1 MAKRFGLGDRFLHLH
16 AAMAHLV
23 YSNRD
28 KTKNPNRSPYTAKD
42 WSLFRVTENLAV
54 EVAGPSR
61 SHVPALDGV
70 RGLAILLVLVSHLML
85 FNNRTGSRFG
95 DSLSA
100 LRGLGWVGVDLFFVL
115 SGFLITGIL
124 FDTLHDPHYFRSFYM
139 RRFLRFFPLYYGFLF
154 FLLVLGHWGA
164 GLHFVWN
171 GRQYVLLTY
180 MQNTGLW
187 FPVTDF
193 HPGVWADLDHFW
205 SLAVEE
211 QFYLFWPLLVF
222 LLRGRNRLIAL
233 TLSLSASALLLR
245 IVLYMH
251 GVSPL
256 RIFMSTPCRMD
267 ALLLGGCVALLIRGD
282 SDWIP
287 RRWMVPLAFLSATTI
302 VVYTLRNLGH
312 DMRYSFFGSTFGYTV
327 IAAGCVALLIA
338 ALDTSSIAHRVFS
351 WRFLRSLGKYS
362 YGIYV
367 LHIFVAHLLGTFL
380 NRALGTSLR
389 IYLAPYFHSR
399 VAAILLEFCVNVF
412 AVFLAAWC
420 SYHAYEVHFLRLKR
434 YFGYKKENP

>member
-1 MAKRFGLGDRFLHLH
+1 M
-16 AAMAHLV
+16 
-23 YSNRD
+23 
-28 KTKNPNRSPYTAKD
+28 TQNPP
-42 WSLFRVTENLAV
+42 V

-85 FNNRTGSRFG
+85 FNNHTGSRFG

-124 FDTLHDPHYFRSFYM
+124 YDTLHDPHYFRSFYM
-139 RRFLRFFPLYYGFLF
+139 RRFLRIFPLYYGFLF
-154 FLLVLGHWGA
+154 FLLILGHWGP
-164 GLHFVWN
+164 GLHFVWG

-222 LLRGRNRLIAL
+222 LVRGRRRLMALAL
-233 TLSLSASALLLR
+233 TLSGIALLLR
-245 IVLYMH
+245 IALYLH
-251 GVSPL
+251 GSSPL
-256 RIFMSTPCRMD
+256 LIFMLTPCRMD
-267 ALLLGGCVALLIRGD
+267 TLLLGGLVALVVRGD
-282 SDWIP
+282 GGWIP
-287 RRWMVPLAFLSATTI
+287 RRWMVPLAMTSAVVI
-302 VVYTLRNLGH
+302 AVYTLWHLGG
-312 DMRYSFFGSTFGYTV
+312 DMRDFFFGATFGYLV
-327 IAAGCVALLIA
+327 IALGCIGVLVA
-338 ALDTSSIAHRVFS
+338 ALEPASVAHRIFQ
-351 WRFLRSLGKYS
+351 WPFLRSLGKYS

-367 LHIFVAHLLGTFL
+367 LHIFVANLFAAMTSRL
-380 NRALGTSLR
+380 LGTSLR
-389 IYLAPYFHSR
+389 IWLTPHLHSR
-399 VAAILLEFCVNVF
+399 ALAVLIEFCVNAI
-412 AVFLAAWC
+412 AVFLTAYL
-420 SYHAYEVHFLRLKR
+420 SYNLYEVHFLRLKQ
-434 YFGYKKENP
+434 YFGYRKTRTQTAAVEQVAME

>member
-1 MAKRFGLGDRFLHLH
+1 M
-16 AAMAHLV
+16 
-23 YSNRD
+23 
-28 KTKNPNRSPYTAKD
+28 TQNPP
-42 WSLFRVTENLAV
+42 V

-124 FDTLHDPHYFRSFYM
+124 YDTLHDPHYFRSFYM
-139 RRFLRFFPLYYGFLF
+139 RRFLRIFPLYYGFLF
-154 FLLVLGHWGA
+154 FLLVLGRWA
-164 GLHFVWN
+164 PGLHFAWG

-180 MQNTGLW
+180 LQNTGLW

-222 LLRGRNRLIAL
+222 LVRGRRRLIAL
-233 TLSLSASALLLR
+233 ALALSGIALLLR
-245 IVLYMH
+245 IALYLH
-251 GVSPL
+251 GSSPL
-256 RIFMSTPCRMD
+256 LIFMLTPCRMD
-267 ALLLGGCVALLIRGD
+267 TLLLGGLVALVVRGD
-282 SDWIP
+282 SGWIP
-287 RRWMVPLAFLSATTI
+287 RRWMVPLALTSAVAI
-302 VVYTLRNLGH
+302 AGYTLWHLGD
-312 DMRYSFFGSTFGYTV
+312 DMRGFFFGATIGYSV
-327 IAAGCVALLIA
+327 IALGCIGVLVA
-338 ALDTSSIAHRVFS
+338 ALEPISVAHKIFG
-351 WRFLRSLGKYS
+351 WTFLRGLGKYS

-367 LHIFVAHLLGTFL
+367 LHIFVARLFAGLTSRL
-380 NRALGTSLR
+380 LGTSLR
-389 IYLAPYFHSR
+389 IWLTPHLHSR
-399 VAAILLEFCVNVF
+399 ALAVLVEFCVNAL
-412 AVFLAAWC
+412 AVFLAAYL
-420 SYHAYEVHFLRLKR
+420 SYNLYEVHFLRLKR
-434 YFGYKKENP
+434 YFGYRKTHTQTSAVEQVAAE

>member
-1 MAKRFGLGDRFLHLH
+1 MK
-16 AAMAHLV
+16 
-23 YSNRD
+23 SN
-28 KTKNPNRSPYTAKD
+28 PS
-42 WSLFRVTENLAV
+42 V
-54 EVAGPSR
+54 EVAGPAR
-61 SHVPALDGV
+61 SHLPALDGL

-85 FNNRTGSRFG
+85 FNDKTGSRFG

-124 FDTLHDPHYFRSFYM
+124 YDTLHDPRYFRSFYM
-139 RRFLRFFPLYYGFLF
+139 RRFLRIFPLYYGFLF
-154 FLLVLGHWGA
+154 FMMLLAHW
-164 GLHFVWN
+164 LHFSWG
-171 GRQYVLLTY
+171 GRQYVLLAY
-180 MQNTGLW
+180 MQNSGLW

-245 IVLYMH
+245 IILYMH

-399 VAAILLEFCVNVF
+399 VAAILLEFCVNTA